1 MSKEYF
7 MYETNISIGVLRMVD
22 KLEIDEVI
30 RRIRFSSL
38 SFSSR
43 QIIYSRLIN
52 EVWGINFH
60 DLKSHVGID
69 DAFDKVYIKFQNLN
83 QDDEDYSG
91 C

>member
-1 MSKEYF
+1 MLDE
-7 MYETNISIGVLRMVD
+7 
-22 KLEIDEVI
+22 LEIGEVI

-43 QIIYSRLIN
+43 QLIYSRLIN
-52 EVWGINFH
+52 EVWSFNFH

-69 DAFDKVYIKFQNLN
+69 DAFDIVYNKFQDII
-83 QDDEDYSG
+83 QEDEDCSG